1 MPLGRALLEGC
12 RWGHPRCF
20 PPVPVLLPPSPRGR
34 GSCTPIPR
42 GSKGGNSSRL
52 APRAPG
58 GWGQNADPGLAPAGS
73 WTHRAP
79 PHPSLG
85 SQLDPGSS
93 LRAVYSMHS
102 SALREG
108 FTREPHSKTRS
119 ECRGAARPW
128 QRVPS
133 PLLHPVLGPRRQSL
147 AAGLPPDIPPLPQP
161 PRCPSCRTA
170 GRPSARTAGW
180 TSASWRWAAR
190 TRAGSRS
197 SGKAEA

>member
-1 MPLGRALLEGC
+1 MFSPGPCAAATQPQRQRKLHPNPSGMEG
-12 RWGHPRCF
+12 GKQ
-20 PPVPVLLPPSPRGR
+20 LPPGT
-34 GSCTPIPR
+34 SCSWGLGAECRPWAGPSRIPE
-42 GSKGGNSSRL
+42 L
-52 APRAPG
+52 
-58 GWGQNADPGLAPAGS
+58 
-73 WTHRAP
+73 

-93 LRAVYSMHS
+93 LRAVYPMHS

-108 FTREPHSKTRS
+108 FTQEPHSKTSS